1 MKTMKMILAG
11 VLLMLPLLCQAQK
24 NLFNKYGDM
33 KGVSSVYISKAMIET
48 NPNLFTKDVYIGK
61 VSGQLNSVQ
70 VLSTMDN
77 NVKKEMRKD
86 LRSLVQSS
94 RYELLMKQKGTVSS
108 SEFYMSRKGEKVKE
122 LIMIVDG
129 AATLKFVY
137 LEGDMTLKDIQ
148 NIMMYQNTSWN
159 GNNVNI
165 QLPDINWAEIEKLK
179 NRDWLGELKHSQE
192 LALKGLENV
201 AKLKDNKYLKE
212 QMDTDTWKRF
222 EKSMEAFINAGVKV
236 LVTELDLSVLP
247 WPKGNYGAA
256 IETNFDY
263 KREMDPY
270 TDGLPAEKAK
280 ELDDFYIKLF
290 DIYLRHSKDIGRVTF
305 WGVTDGDSWKNNFPV
320 HGRTDYP
327 LAFGRDMKPKPFVRT
342 IIEMAQSGKYD

>member
-137 LEGDMTLKDIQ
+137 LEGDMTLNGYTEYHDVSE
-148 NIMMYQNTSWN
+148 YQLEWEQCEYTAS
-159 GNNVNI
+159 GY
-165 QLPDINWAEIEKLK
+165 KLGGD
-179 NRDWLGELKHSQE
+179 REVE
-192 LALKGLENV
+192 EPRLA
-201 AKLKDNKYLKE
+201 
-212 QMDTDTWKRF
+212 WRI
-222 EKSMEAFINAGVKV
+222 EAFARTGIERAGKCSQAERQQVSER
-236 LVTELDLSVLP
+236 TN
-247 WPKGNYGAA
+247 GYRYM
-256 IETNFDY
+256 ETF
-263 KREMDPY
+263 
-270 TDGLPAEKAK
+270 
-280 ELDDFYIKLF
+280 
-290 DIYLRHSKDIGRVTF
+290 
-305 WGVTDGDSWKNNFPV
+305 
-320 HGRTDYP
+320 
-327 LAFGRDMKPKPFVRT
+327 
-342 IIEMAQSGKYD
+342 

>member
-179 NRDWLGELKHSQE
+179 NRDWLGELKHSHKPLHTFDGIGLRYALAVVCHQCPCAGQHIVKQIVVSGCRSEGMRRGALFPPE
-192 LALKGLENV
+192 LE
-201 AKLKDNKYLKE
+201 
-212 QMDTDTWKRF
+212 
-222 EKSMEAFINAGVKV
+222 
-236 LVTELDLSVLP
+236 
-247 WPKGNYGAA
+247 
-256 IETNFDY
+256 
-263 KREMDPY
+263 
-270 TDGLPAEKAK
+270 
-280 ELDDFYIKLF
+280 
-290 DIYLRHSKDIGRVTF
+290 
-305 WGVTDGDSWKNNFPV
+305 
-320 HGRTDYP
+320 
-327 LAFGRDMKPKPFVRT
+327 
-342 IIEMAQSGKYD
+342 

>member
-1 MKTMKMILAG
+1 MRTRKMILAG
-11 VLLMLPLLCQAQK
+11 VLLMVSFFCQAQK

-33 KGVSSVYISKAMIET
+33 KGVSSVYISKAMIEM
-48 NPNLFTKDVYIGK
+48 NPNLFAKDVYIGK

-86 LRSLVQSS
+86 FRALVQSS
-94 RYELLMKQKGTVSS
+94 KYELLMKQKGTVSK
-108 SEFYMSRKGEKVKE
+108 SEFYMNRKGEKVKE

-148 NIMMYQNTSWN
+148 NIMMYQDTGLN
-159 GNNVNI
+159 GNNVNML
-165 QLPDINWAEIEKLK
+165 LPDVNWAEIEKLK

-212 QMDTDTWKRF
+212 QMDAETWERF
-222 EKSMEAFINAGVKV
+222 ERSMEALEERLEIM
-236 LVTELDLSVLP
+236 E
-247 WPKGNYGAA
+247 
-256 IETNFDY
+256 
-263 KREMDPY
+263 
-270 TDGLPAEKAK
+270 
-280 ELDDFYIKLF
+280 
-290 DIYLRHSKDIGRVTF
+290 
-305 WGVTDGDSWKNNFPV
+305 
-320 HGRTDYP
+320 
-327 LAFGRDMKPKPFVRT
+327 
-342 IIEMAQSGKYD
+342 

>member
-94 RYELLMKQKGTVSS
+94 RYELL
-108 SEFYMSRKGEKVKE
+108 SRKGEKVKE

-222 EKSMEAFINAGVKV
+222 EKSMEA
-236 LVTELDLSVLP
+236 LEERL
-247 WPKGNYGAA
+247 
-256 IETNFDY
+256 
-263 KREMDPY
+263 
-270 TDGLPAEKAK
+270 EKM
-280 ELDDFYIKLF
+280 E
-290 DIYLRHSKDIGRVTF
+290 
-305 WGVTDGDSWKNNFPV
+305 
-320 HGRTDYP
+320 
-327 LAFGRDMKPKPFVRT
+327 
-342 IIEMAQSGKYD
+342 

>member
-1 MKTMKMILAG
+1 MILAG

-77 NVKKEMRKD
+77 NVKKDM
-86 LRSLVQSS
+86 RSLVQSS

-148 NIMMYQNTSWN
+148 NIM
-159 GNNVNI
+159 
-165 QLPDINWAEIEKLK
+165 
-179 NRDWLGELKHSQE
+179 
-192 LALKGLENV
+192 
-201 AKLKDNKYLKE
+201 
-212 QMDTDTWKRF
+212 
-222 EKSMEAFINAGVKV
+222 
-236 LVTELDLSVLP
+236 
-247 WPKGNYGAA
+247 
-256 IETNFDY
+256 
-263 KREMDPY
+263 
-270 TDGLPAEKAK
+270 
-280 ELDDFYIKLF
+280 
-290 DIYLRHSKDIGRVTF
+290 
-305 WGVTDGDSWKNNFPV
+305 
-320 HGRTDYP
+320 
-327 LAFGRDMKPKPFVRT
+327 
-342 IIEMAQSGKYD
+342 

>member
-148 NIMMYQNTSWN
+148 CEYTAS
-159 GNNVNI
+159 GYK
-165 QLPDINWAEIEKLK
+165 LGGDREAEEP
-179 NRDWLGELKHSQE
+179 R
-192 LALKGLENV
+192 LA
-201 AKLKDNKYLKE
+201 
-212 QMDTDTWKRF
+212 WRI
-222 EKSMEAFINAGVKV
+222 EAFARTGIERAGKC
-236 LVTELDLSVLP
+236 S
-247 WPKGNYGAA
+247 
-256 IETNFDY
+256 
-263 KREMDPY
+263 
-270 TDGLPAEKAK
+270 
-280 ELDDFYIKLF
+280 
-290 DIYLRHSKDIGRVTF
+290 
-305 WGVTDGDSWKNNFPV
+305 
-320 HGRTDYP
+320 
-327 LAFGRDMKPKPFVRT
+327 
-342 IIEMAQSGKYD
+342 